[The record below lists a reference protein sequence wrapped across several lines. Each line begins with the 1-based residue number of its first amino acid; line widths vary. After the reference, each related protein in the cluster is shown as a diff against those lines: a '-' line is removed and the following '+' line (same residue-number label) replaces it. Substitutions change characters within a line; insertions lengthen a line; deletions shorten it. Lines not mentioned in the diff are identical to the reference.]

1 MSTTSL
7 KSAIDLNAIDRTV
20 DPKQDFYQFVNG
32 NWLKTAKIPE
42 DQALSGAFAEV
53 SMKSTQ
59 QLFDIFNELAKK
71 QYPQGSNEQKVADL
85 YASYMDTDRLEQLGL
100 EALQQ
105 DLQRIESIK
114 TKKDLAEF
122 FAYAEKINLNLP
134 FSTRFYQDRKA
145 SSKAMMYVGQG
156 GLGMPDRDF
165 YLSEQPRQQEI
176 RNTYLLYIAN
186 TLNFAGQPKPIE
198 DARTILAL
206 EKALA
211 KISWSAVEL
220 RNDEVRTYLIE
231 IKNIIKYMPS
241 FDWMNYF
248 SELGLKGARKEVAI
262 SQINYL
268 RQLDQ
273 LWKVVPI
280 ETWQTYLKF
289 NLINSYS
296 PFLTEV
302 FQNHHF
308 EFYDKT
314 LEGVQARSPRNESA
328 LKLTNGILGNVLGK
342 LYVEKHFNE
351 SQRPAMLEMVEN
363 VRKAFHLK
371 LDQADWMGSDTKK
384 QVRHKLD
391 SINIKIGYP
400 KTWRDYSALE
410 IRKDDLI
417 GNIQRTRLFNYQRE
431 LDKVGEP
438 IDPEAWHMSPQ
449 TANAYYN
456 VKLNEI
462 VLPAAIW
469 QAPFYYDDSHD
480 PAVNYGAIGAVIA
493 HEISHGFDDRGS
505 RFDAK
510 GKGEETW
517 NERDRKKFNE
527 RTKALVEQ
535 YKQYE
540 ALPGH
545 KVNAELNKSENISD
559 NLGLGIAHMAYKLS
573 LKGQPAPVIDG
584 FSGDQRFYM
593 GWAQVWRSKSN
604 PEYLLNSLNLANHA
618 PGHVRGNGAVRNQQS
633 FYEAFG
639 IKEGDKM
646 YLSPEKRISIW

>member
-1 MSTTSL
+1 M
-7 KSAIDLNAIDRTV
+7 
-20 DPKQDFYQFVNG
+20 
-32 NWLKTAKIPE
+32 
-42 DQALSGAFAEV
+42 
-53 SMKSTQ
+53 
-59 QLFDIFNELAKK
+59 
-71 QYPQGSNEQKVADL
+71 
-85 YASYMDTDRLEQLGL
+85 
-100 EALQQ
+100 
-105 DLQRIESIK
+105 
-114 TKKDLAEF
+114 
-122 FAYAEKINLNLP
+122 
-134 FSTRFYQDRKA
+134 
-145 SSKAMMYVGQG
+145 
-156 GLGMPDRDF
+156 
-165 YLSEQPRQQEI
+165 
-176 RNTYLLYIAN
+176 
-186 TLNFAGQPKPIE
+186 
-198 DARTILAL
+198 
-206 EKALA
+206 
-211 KISWSAVEL
+211 EL
-220 RNDEVRTYLIE
+220 RNDEVRTYLVE
-231 IKNIIKYMPS
+231 TKNIINYMPS

-400 KTWRDYSALE
+400 KAWRDYSALE

-540 ALPGH
+540 VLPGH

-604 PEYLLNSLNLANHA
+604 PEYLLNSLNLASHA

>member
-1 MSTTSL
+1 
-7 KSAIDLNAIDRTV
+7 
-20 DPKQDFYQFVNG
+20 
-32 NWLKTAKIPE
+32 
-42 DQALSGAFAEV
+42 
-53 SMKSTQ
+53 
-59 QLFDIFNELAKK
+59 
-71 QYPQGSNEQKVADL
+71 
-85 YASYMDTDRLEQLGL
+85 
-100 EALQQ
+100 
-105 DLQRIESIK
+105 
-114 TKKDLAEF
+114 
-122 FAYAEKINLNLP
+122 
-134 FSTRFYQDRKA
+134 
-145 SSKAMMYVGQG
+145 
-156 GLGMPDRDF
+156 
-165 YLSEQPRQQEI
+165 
-176 RNTYLLYIAN
+176 
-186 TLNFAGQPKPIE
+186 
-198 DARTILAL
+198 
-206 EKALA
+206 
-211 KISWSAVEL
+211 
-220 RNDEVRTYLIE
+220 
-231 IKNIIKYMPS
+231 
-241 FDWMNYF
+241 
-248 SELGLKGARKEVAI
+248 GARKEVAI

-308 EFYDKT
+308 EFYEKT
-314 LEGVQARSPRNESA
+314 LEGVQARSPRKESA
-328 LKLTNGILGNVLGK
+328 LELTNGILGNVLGK

-400 KTWRDYSALE
+400 KTWQDYSALE

-431 LDKVGEP
+431 LDQVGEP

-545 KVNAELNKSENISD
+545 KVNTELNKSENISD
-559 NLGLGIAHMAYKLS
+559 NLGLGIAHIAYKLS

-604 PEYLLNSLNLANHA
+604 PEYLLNSLNLVSHA

-633 FYEAFG
+633 FYEAFE